1 MKIWKEKKIS
11 PCLNLTATQSENLKV
26 KISQVDSLR
35 RTFEVN
41 NSVYKSSRVPQEYG
55 INIETWRL
63 HET

>member
-1 MKIWKEKKIS
+1 MSKLDRYRNKN
-11 PCLNLTATQSENLKV
+11 LNV

-55 INIETWRL
+55 K
-63 HET
+63 H